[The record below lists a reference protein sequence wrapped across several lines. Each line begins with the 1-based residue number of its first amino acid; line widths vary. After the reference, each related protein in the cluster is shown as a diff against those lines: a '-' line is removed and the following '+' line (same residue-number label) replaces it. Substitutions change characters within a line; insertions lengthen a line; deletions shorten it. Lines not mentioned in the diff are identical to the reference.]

1 MVVIFTVT
9 HKAHDLKAEG
19 AFIAVAVKVCVPE
32 LGTTTNCV
40 AGGTEF

>member
-19 AFIAVAVKVCVPE
+19 AFIAVAVKVCAPE
-32 LGTTTNCV
+32 LGTATNCV